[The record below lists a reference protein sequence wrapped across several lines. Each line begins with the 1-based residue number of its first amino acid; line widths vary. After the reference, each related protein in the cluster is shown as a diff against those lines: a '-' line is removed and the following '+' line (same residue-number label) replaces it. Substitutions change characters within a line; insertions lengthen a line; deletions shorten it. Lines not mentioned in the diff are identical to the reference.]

1 MTVFLSMF
9 VFALVSSITP
19 GPVNLVALNA
29 GAQYGFAASLRHVT
43 GATVGFVILLV
54 LAGLGLQQLVER
66 WPVLIRLIQWGGVAF
81 LFFMSYQLLT
91 DDGQFRGDTARRQPS
106 LWYGAMLQWLN
117 PKAWLASLAG
127 MSAYAADG
135 TGLQIGRF
143 AMLYF
148 LVCYGSIACW
158 AYAGTFLRQY
168 LQDAARVR
176 FGNRVMAALLTVS
189 AVYLL
194 WH

>member
-29 GAQYGFAASLRHVT
+29 GAQHGFVASLRHVT
-43 GATVGFVILLV
+43 GATVGFVMLLI
-54 LAGLGLQQLVER
+54 LAGLGLQQLVAQ
-66 WPVLIRLIQWGGVAF
+66 WPMLIRLIHWGGVAF
-81 LFFMSYQLLT
+81 LLFMSYRLAV
-91 DDGQFRGDTARRQPS
+91 DDGQFRDAEGGRKPS
-106 LWYGAMLQWLN
+106 LWFGAMLQWLN

-135 TGLQIGRF
+135 NGMQIGRF
-143 AMLYF
+143 ALLYF
-148 LVCYGSIACW
+148 IVCFLSIACW
-158 AYAGTFLRQY
+158 AYAGTFLRHY
-168 LQDAARVR
+168 LQDAGRVR
-176 FGNRVMAALLTVS
+176 LGNRIMAALLTIS

-194 WH
+194 LN